1 MWRLIASKFAK
12 IILVNSAIIIQ
23 FNLNS
28 IQPAS
33 LFGCKLIV
41 SIDYY
46 GLKI

>member
-1 MWRLIASKFAK
+1 MRRLDRSKVDK
-12 IILVNSAIIIQ
+12 IILFGSVTIIR

-28 IQPAS
+28 IQRAS

>member
-1 MWRLIASKFAK
+1 MRRLSGSKFVK
-12 IILVNSAIIIQ
+12 IIFVSSAIKIR

-28 IQPAS
+28 IPLAS
-33 LFGCKLIV
+33 LFGSKLIV